1 MYKSGKIILRS
12 KAKRGIKMKRSKKHT
27 CIESM
32 EYLIEEAHDL
42 EQDRMLEQEHESW
55 LELMEELRQEK
66 LKGR

>member
-1 MYKSGKIILRS
+1 
-12 KAKRGIKMKRSKKHT
+12 MKRSKKHT

>member
-1 MYKSGKIILRS
+1 
-12 KAKRGIKMKRSKKHT
+12 MKRSKKHT

-32 EYLIEEAHDL
+32 KYLIEEAHDL

-66 LKGR
+66 